1 MKNNGRRNKL
11 KADFKTM
18 LKMMLLFIGG
28 TLVTVMILLVVA
40 GGGICGR
47 LKPIPDEMESIG
59 SFEVVTHTHRYQTG
73 WNTGELGT
81 AATEKYSLRY
91 RSQPFSFEGKAG
103 WFGSE
108 VKRYETFNSIVTFPT
123 AVPALVVNAGDP
135 NNESYYYLILEA
147 GEKAVAQYLGAST
160 GGVSAQW
167 LDPPEGGPAPIADKA
182 LHRGRLEG
190 GRWLLLGQYTV
201 LDTRTL
207 EITAFSQ
214 PEDFSPNQFKPPVAM
229 APDGGSFVR
238 FGYTMDMNMTDVV
251 KLAVFE
257 IGVGTTYTLPIDRMR
272 MRYNDWTEIDA
283 AWLDHHWEWKAGRD
297 GLLRLVEREDFE
309 PLPRRGSLKVSPY
322 DGQREYAV
330 SHVKPEML
338 DRVKAYLVQS
348 HGAVLQPPEPFVG
361 TDVFLIGQDKINVM
375 MHGDEVGIWMDRET
389 DDSIV
394 DELATGFDEVLST
407 GVLDDLFV
415 PPSG

>member
-1 MKNNGRRNKL
+1 MVKK
-11 KADFKTM
+11 
-18 LKMMLLFIGG
+18 MLLMVGLI
-28 TLVTVMILLVVA
+28 LVLVAVLLVVVGVLA
-40 GGGICGR
+40 YGMS
-47 LKPIPDEMESIG
+47 KSIPDKVEAVG
-59 SFEVVTHTHRYQTG
+59 PFEVVTHTHRYPTG

-81 AATEKYSLRY
+81 ATTETYSLRY

-123 AVPALVVNAGDP
+123 TAPALVVNVGDP
-135 NNESYYYLILEA
+135 NNESYYYLIREE

-167 LDPPEGGPAPIADKA
+167 LDPPEGGTGPITNIA

-214 PEDFSPNQFKPPVAM
+214 PKDFSPNQFKPPVAM

-238 FGYTMDMNMTDVV
+238 FGSIMDMNMNNVP

-257 IGVGTTYTLPIDRMR
+257 IGAGTTYTLPIDRMR

-283 AWLDHHWEWKAGRD
+283 AWLDHHWEWKSGEDGR
-297 GLLRLVEREDFE
+297 LRLLERKDFE

-322 DGQREYAV
+322 DGHREYEV
-330 SHVKPEML
+330 SPVKPEML
-338 DRVKAYLVQS
+338 DRVKAFLVKR
-348 HGAVLQPPEPFVG
+348 HGAELQPPGPFVG

-375 MHGDEVGIWMDRET
+375 MHDDEVGVWMDRGT

-394 DELATGFDEVLST
+394 EELATGFDEVLGT
-407 GVLDDLFV
+407 GDLDDLFV
-415 PPSG
+415 PPAGDD